1 MHSRSLFYTFKMQGL
16 NKIYED
22 FFTPLTSVFLLSGF
36 RSGDRTAVHSCLG
49 CVLPGSRGVGHIRH
63 TDVNASTWM
72 VEKTASLKTAVL
84 KFLRRQKKKKKNLQK
99 LANSCPALSGLRVT
113 SAVVIRACSTHL

>member
-49 CVLPGSRGVGHIRH
+49 CVL
-63 TDVNASTWM
+63 
-72 VEKTASLKTAVL
+72 TAPEVW
-84 KFLRRQKKKKKNLQK
+84 
-99 LANSCPALSGLRVT
+99 
-113 SAVVIRACSTHL
+113 VIYDTQM

>member
-1 MHSRSLFYTFKMQGL
+1 MHFRSLLYIFKMQSL
-16 NKIYED
+16 NKIVFED

-84 KFLRRQKKKKKNLQK
+84 KFLKRQKKKKPSKP
-99 LANSCPALSGLRVT
+99 C
-113 SAVVIRACSTHL
+113 